1 MKTLMNFQTKLLMIK
16 KLLLLFTLFAGIF
29 SALEAE
35 QTLPKITGQP
45 KHIYDFAQVLTADQ
59 LSQIESFLMGYEDST
74 STQIAVLIESDL
86 NGYDVFDR
94 AMFVAREWKIGQK
107 DKNNGILLYI
117 AVNDHKYHTVV
128 ANAAQGKLNDG
139 IVGDIQRDFLVPGL
153 KSNDYYS
160 AIFNTVN
167 AYASALKGE
176 FKGTSFKR
184 KKAKFPKFI
193 VPLIII
199 LLILLFRKRGNGGG
213 FGSSGFYTPPIFMGG
228 GFGGGF
234 GGGSSSG
241 GSSWGGFGGGGGF
254 DGGGAGGSW

>member
-1 MKTLMNFQTKLLMIK
+1 MRIQMNFQTKLLMIK
-16 KLLLLFTLFAGIF
+16 KLSLLFILFLGTFYA
-29 SALEAE
+29 SKAE
-35 QTLPKITGQP
+35 QTLPNISGQP
-45 KHIYDFAQVLTADQ
+45 KHIYDLANVLNADQ
-59 LSQIESFLMGYEDST
+59 LSQIETFLLRYEDST

-86 NGYDVFDR
+86 NGYDIFDR

-117 AVNDHKYHTVV
+117 AVNDHKYYTVV

-139 IVGDIQRDFLVPGL
+139 LVGDIQREFLVPGL

-160 AIFNTVN
+160 AMFNTVN

-176 FKGTSFKR
+176 FKGTSFKK

-193 VPLIII
+193 VPLLIIV
-199 LLILLFRKRGNGGG
+199 LILLFRKRGNGGG

-228 GFGGGF
+228 GFGGG
-234 GGGSSSG
+234 SSSGG

-254 DGGGAGGSW
+254 DGGGSGGSW